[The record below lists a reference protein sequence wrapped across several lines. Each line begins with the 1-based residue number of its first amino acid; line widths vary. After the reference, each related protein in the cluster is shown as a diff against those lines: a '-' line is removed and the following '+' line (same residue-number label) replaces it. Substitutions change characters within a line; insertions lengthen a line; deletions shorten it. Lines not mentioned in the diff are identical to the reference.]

1 MDHMIF
7 KPNIYVP
14 LYLTTE
20 RRNKFVTIIS
30 VRKDWMIDKLFI
42 FIQNSRLLN
51 NWNSFD
57 INQLITVEQ
66 DQRWT

>member
-1 MDHMIF
+1 MDYMIF
-7 KPNIYVP
+7 KRNIYVA

-30 VRKDWMIDKLFI
+30 VRKDWKIDKLFI

>member
-1 MDHMIF
+1 MDYMIF

-30 VRKDWMIDKLFI
+30 VRKD
-42 FIQNSRLLN
+42 
-51 NWNSFD
+51 
-57 INQLITVEQ
+57 
-66 DQRWT
+66 